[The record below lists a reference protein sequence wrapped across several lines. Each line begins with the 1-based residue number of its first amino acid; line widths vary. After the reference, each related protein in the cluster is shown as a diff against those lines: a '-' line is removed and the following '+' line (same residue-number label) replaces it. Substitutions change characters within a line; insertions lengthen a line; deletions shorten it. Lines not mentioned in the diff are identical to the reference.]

1 MVGADRFQIKGEFE
15 MEKVNIEVILKEK
28 KLILSGVEKE
38 QVDKIINCF
47 FNQKQINLV
56 GTNIQ
61 RKKQK
66 IEIPLKDEV
75 SKVKVFAEKKSEGT
89 SRSRT
94 LPIIDSNKSL
104 QHKPFEILQ
113 NYEGIAGEEIGVST
127 KQEIPDLYQ
136 TSYECPCCGNTGKRH
151 IPKTNK
157 YTKCHT
163 CSTKL
168 LVEYAVPSEFL
179 AQDKNGNYF
188 IARDFYYET

>member
-1 MVGADRFQIKGEFE
+1 
-15 MEKVNIEVILKEK
+15 MEKLSVEVILEDK
-28 KLILSGVEKE
+28 KLILSGIEKE
-38 QVDKIINCF
+38 QVNKIIDCF

-56 GTNIQ
+56 GTNIDGE
-61 RKKQK
+61 KQK
-66 IEIPLKDEV
+66 IEIPLKKETP
-75 SKVKVFAEKKSEGT
+75 KVKLFAEGKGEVT
-89 SRSRT
+89 SRPRT

-113 NYEGIAGEEIGVST
+113 NFEGIAGAEIGAST
-127 KQEIPDLYQ
+127 KQEVPDLYQ
-136 TSYECPCCGNTGKRH
+136 TSYECPSCGNTGKRH

-179 AQDKNGNYF
+179 AQDKNGDYF
-188 IARDFYYET
+188 IARDFYNTTQ